1 MPRQNLSPE
10 DLHREVRQVFKLRY
24 GGDTDARFCEET
36 RGLLACC
43 RHKGHNGK
51 HAVGRGHIVRVVQG
65 VKYWY
70 PTKVVRW

>member
-10 DLHREVRQVFKLRY
+10 DLHREVRQVFKLRAA
-24 GGDTDARFCEET
+24 GDLSANFCDET

-43 RHKGHNGK
+43 RHKNHNGK
-51 HAVGRGHIVRVVQG
+51 HAVGRGHVAKKVQG
-65 VKYWY
+65 TAYWY